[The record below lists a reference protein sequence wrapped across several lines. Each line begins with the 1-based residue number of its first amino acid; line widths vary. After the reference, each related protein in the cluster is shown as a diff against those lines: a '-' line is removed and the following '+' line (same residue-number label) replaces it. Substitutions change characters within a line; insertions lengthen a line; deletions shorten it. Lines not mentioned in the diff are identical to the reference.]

1 MIVSRD
7 LVSKNFDCVEGNKA
21 DLVGK
26 IDTWKHILHEQCK
39 AKKGESILIGLVVV
53 NIDYLAI
60 CIAAAELSLKIV
72 VVDYN
77 RSDDFKDIEFYDSKT
92 TLLSPIDIFLHDIPS
107 DDLSECNKHNFF
119 VNCAVRSYNIHEDIK
134 RIYPTAKQL
143 VELNKIQPDPSDII
157 LRCTS
162 SGTTGTPKIVE
173 HTHEFMAAISK
184 RNSKKFAGK
193 CMHIKNLNHGSSIA
207 VYLLPS
213 LVSDAV
219 TEHVFY
225 DVDEDIEFDGFVK
238 DIEQHK
244 EDLEYIIFP
253 YPYMID
259 KFIEA
264 SVRQGIAWPLLNV
277 QTLSYIQDSAKQ
289 AIQQGVFKSITSIFG
304 SNETSGAVVECYIDE
319 DSTDKDS
326 SHFSIVDDFYKI
338 EIKENNLIGVTL
350 PFYDTEIVTNDVFEI
365 ENGYYIHKGR
375 NDLIKIDGEIVDI
388 KVINDINNKYQNA
401 YIVTDSVMN
410 CLYLAFWDEVIPD
423 DYNEIINYINKEFKK
438 VKVNKIAAIKKKSF
452 MSGIKI
458 DNELI
463 REYFRNHV

>member
-193 CMHIKNLNHGSSIA
+193 CVHIKNLNHGSSIA

-213 LVSDAV
+213 LISDAV

-238 DIEQHK
+238 DMEQHK
-244 EDLEYIIFP
+244 ENLEYIIFP

-259 KFIEA
+259 KFIDA
-264 SVRQGIAWPLLNV
+264 SVRQNIAWPVLNV

-289 AIQQGVFKSITSIFG
+289 AIQQGTFKSITSIFG
-304 SNETSGAVVECYIDE
+304 
-319 DSTDKDS
+319 
-326 SHFSIVDDFYKI
+326 
-338 EIKENNLIGVTL
+338 
-350 PFYDTEIVTNDVFEI
+350 
-365 ENGYYIHKGR
+365 
-375 NDLIKIDGEIVDI
+375 
-388 KVINDINNKYQNA
+388 
-401 YIVTDSVMN
+401 
-410 CLYLAFWDEVIPD
+410 
-423 DYNEIINYINKEFKK
+423 
-438 VKVNKIAAIKKKSF
+438 
-452 MSGIKI
+452 
-458 DNELI
+458 
-463 REYFRNHV
+463 

>member
-1 MIVSRD
+1 MIISRNIISNNFRCGSSDKHD
-7 LVSKNFDCVEGNKA
+7 LVE
-21 DLVGK
+21 K
-26 IDTWKHILHEQCK
+26 INLWKHILVNQCE
-39 AKKGESILIGLVVV
+39 ANKGESVLIGLVVV

-60 CIAAAELSLKIV
+60 CIAAAELSLRIV

-119 VNCAVRSYNIHEDIK
+119 VNCSNRSYNIHEDLVYQTPSSIDLDK
-134 RIYPTAKQL
+134 LDQL
-143 VELNKIQPDPSDII
+143 MPSPQDVI

-173 HTHEFMAAISK
+173 HTHEFMAAIST
-184 RNSKKFAGK
+184 RNSKKFKGK
-193 CMHIKNLNHGSSIA
+193 CIHIKNLNHGSSIA

-213 LVSDAV
+213 MISNDV

-225 DVDEDIEFDGFVK
+225 DVDEDIEFDGFVN
-238 DIEQHK
+238 DIEKHR

-264 SVRQGIAWPLLNV
+264 SVRQSITWPLLNV

-289 AIQQGVFKSITSIFG
+289 AIKERIFNSITSIFG
-304 SNETSGAVVECYIDE
+304 SNETSGAVVECYIDKDCVE
-319 DSTDKDS
+319 RDS
-326 SHFSIVDDFYKI
+326 SYFSKIDDFYKI
-338 EIKENNLIGVTL
+338 DIKENNLIGITL
-350 PFYDTEIVTNDVFEI
+350 PYYNQEIVTNDVFEI
-365 ENGYYIHKGR
+365 IDGHYVHKGR
-375 NDLIKIDGEIVDI
+375 NDLIKIDGEIIDI
-388 KVINDINNKYQNA
+388 RLINDLNKKYENA
-401 YIVTDSVMN
+401 YLVTDSVMN
-410 CLYLAFWDEVIPD
+410 CLYLAFWNKVDI
-423 DYNEIINYINKEFKK
+423 EIYEEISNYITDNFKK
-438 VKVNKIAAIKKKSF
+438 VKINKMTNLNKKSF
-452 MSGIKI
+452 MSGIKL

-463 REYFRNHV
+463 REYFRKHV

>member
-1 MIVSRD
+1 MTVTRNIIS
-7 LVSKNFDCVEGNKA
+7 SNFDCVEGNKA

-26 IDTWKHILHEQCK
+26 IDTWKHILYEQCE

-92 TLLSPIDIFLHDIPS
+92 TLLSPIDIFLHDIPKG
-107 DDLSECNKHNFF
+107 DLSECNKHNFF
-119 VNCAVRSYNIHEDIK
+119 VNCAVRSYDIHEDIK
-134 RIYPTAKQL
+134 LIYPTAKQL
-143 VELNKIQPDPSDII
+143 VELNKIQPDPNDII

-213 LVSDAV
+213 LISDEV

-225 DVDEDIEFDGFVK
+225 DVDEDIEFDGFVN

-259 KFIEA
+259 KFIDA
-264 SVRQGIAWPLLNV
+264 SIRNNIHWPVLNV

-289 AIQQGVFKSITSIFG
+289 AIQKGVFNSITSIFG
-304 SNETSGAVVECYIDE
+304 SNETSGAIVECYID
-319 DSTDKDS
+319 SNSVDKDS

-338 EIKENNLIGVTL
+338 ELKENNLIGVTL
-350 PFYDTEIVTNDVFEI
+350 PFYNKEIVTNDVFEI
-365 ENGYYIHKGR
+365 KNSYYIHKGR
-375 NDLIKIDGEIVDI
+375 SDLIKIDGEIIDI
-388 KVINDINNKYQNA
+388 KVINNINSKYQNA
-401 YIVTDSVMN
+401 YVVTDSVMN
-410 CLYLAFWDEVIPD
+410 CLYLAFWGDIVLD
-423 DYNEIINYINKEFKK
+423 DYTEITNYIDEQFDRIKINKM
-438 VKVNKIAAIKKKSF
+438 AALEKRSF
-452 MSGIKI
+452 LSGIKL

-463 REYFRNHV
+463 REYFRHHV